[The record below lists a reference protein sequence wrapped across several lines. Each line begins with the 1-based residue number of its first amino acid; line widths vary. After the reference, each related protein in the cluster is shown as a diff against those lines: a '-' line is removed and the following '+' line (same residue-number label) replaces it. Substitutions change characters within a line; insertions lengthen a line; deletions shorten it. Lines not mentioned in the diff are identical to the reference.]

1 MSCFCYNRA
10 TRSAFTPCFRRLYST
25 PGPGKKMNIQLV
37 AELRKLTDAPLT
49 KARLAL
55 QKSNGDLE
63 GAKKWLEAELVA
75 SGAAKAAKVE
85 GRAANQGVIS
95 LTVVDGGYGHGFDPK
110 HHQKERDGRI
120 RAGLVEVN
128 CESDFVARTDQF
140 SQLAAALSS
149 VVAQIPALSH
159 YEDPSFVPLDV
170 PELLQAQY
178 GDGAM
183 TVKSAIQN
191 IIATI
196 GENISI
202 RRAAAIS
209 WAPQPDRAVRLGWY
223 THNSNFPFQGQIVG
237 LSLLDMRVQSI
248 GKLLEPT
255 IEDSPL
261 SDKAGQLSH
270 ALAQQVVGFNPVFVT
285 GSDET
290 SLYEQGFMAGQG
302 VLVKDYLANWR
313 EENKLRSVD
322 VTGFLRWKVS
332 EPVPE

>member
-1 MSCFCYNRA
+1 MSSFCYQRA
-10 TRSAFTPCFRRLYST
+10 TRSAFTPCLRRLYST
-25 PGPGKKMNIQLV
+25 PAPAKKSNIQLI

-55 QKSNGDLE
+55 QESNGDLE

-85 GRAANQGVIS
+85 GRTANQGVVS
-95 LTVVDGGYGHGFDPK
+95 LTVVDGGYG
-110 HHQKERDGRI
+110 HQKERDGRI

-149 VVAQIPALSH
+149 VVAQVPALSH
-159 YEDPSFVPLDV
+159 SEDPSFEPLDV

-196 GENISI
+196 GENIFI

-237 LSLLDMRVQSI
+237 LSLLDMRASSI

-255 IEDSPL
+255 TEGSLL

-270 ALAQQVVGFNPVFVT
+270 ALAQQVVGFNPVSIT

-290 SLYEQGFMAGQG
+290 CLYEQGFMAGQG
-302 VLVKDYLANWR
+302 TLVKDYLANWR
-313 EENKLRSVD
+313 QENKLQSVD
-322 VTGFLRWKVS
+322 VAGFLRWKVS
-332 EPVPE
+332 EPIPE

>member
-1 MSCFCYNRA
+1 MSFSCYHRA
-10 TRSAFTPCFRRLYST
+10 TRSAFTPCFRRFYST
-25 PGPGKKMNIQLV
+25 PEPGKKTNIQLI
-37 AELRKLTDAPLT
+37 AELRKLTNAPLS

-55 QKSNGDLE
+55 QESNGDLE
-63 GAKKWLEAELVA
+63 GAKKWLEAELVV

-140 SQLAAALSS
+140 SQLAVALSS
-149 VVAQIPALSH
+149 VVARIPALSH
-159 YEDPSFVPLDV
+159 SEDPSFEHLDV

-183 TVKSAIQN
+183 TVKSTIQN

-196 GENISI
+196 GENIFI

-223 THNSNFPFQGQIVG
+223 THNSNVPFQGQIVG
-237 LSLLDMRVQSI
+237 LSLLDIRAQSV

-255 IEDSPL
+255 TENSPL

-270 ALAQQVVGFNPVFVT
+270 ALAQQIVGFNPVSIT
-285 GSDET
+285 GNDEM

-302 VLVKDYLANWR
+302 ALVKDYLVNWR
-313 EENKLRSVD
+313 GENKLQSVD
-322 VTGFLRWKVS
+322 VAGFLRWKVS
-332 EPVPE
+332 EPVP

>member
-1 MSCFCYNRA
+1 MSFFCYHRA
-10 TRSAFTPCFRRLYST
+10 TRSAFTPCLRRLYST
-25 PGPGKKMNIQLV
+25 PGPGKKSNIQLI

-55 QKSNGDLE
+55 QESNGDLE

-85 GRAANQGVIS
+85 GRAANQGVVS
-95 LTVVDGGYGHGFDPK
+95 LTVVDGGYGH
-110 HHQKERDGRI
+110 QKERDGRI
-120 RAGLVEVN
+120 RVGLVEIN

-149 VVAQIPALSH
+149 VVAQVPALSH
-159 YEDPSFVPLDV
+159 SEDPSFEPLDV

-237 LSLLDMRVQSI
+237 LSLLDMRAQSI

-255 IEDSPL
+255 TEGSPL
-261 SDKAGQLSH
+261 SDKAGRLSH
-270 ALAQQVVGFNPVFVT
+270 ALAQQVVGFNPVSIT

-302 VLVKDYLANWR
+302 ALVKDYLANWG
-313 EENKLRSVD
+313 EENKLQSVD
-322 VTGFLRWKVS
+322 VAGFLRWKVS
-332 EPVPE
+332 EPIPE

>member
-1 MSCFCYNRA
+1 MSFFCYHRA
-10 TRSAFTPCFRRLYST
+10 TRSAFTPCLRRLYST
-25 PGPGKKMNIQLV
+25 PGPGKKSNIQLI

-55 QKSNGDLE
+55 QESNGDLE

-85 GRAANQGVIS
+85 GRAANQGVVS
-95 LTVVDGGYGHGFDPK
+95 LTVVDGGYGH
-110 HHQKERDGRI
+110 QKERDGRI
-120 RAGLVEVN
+120 RVGLVEVN

-149 VVAQIPALSH
+149 VVAQVPALSH
-159 YEDPSFVPLDV
+159 SEDPSFEPLDV

-209 WAPQPDRAVRLGWY
+209 WAPQSDRAVRLGWY

-237 LSLLDMRVQSI
+237 LSLLDMRAQSI

-255 IEDSPL
+255 AEGSPL

-270 ALAQQVVGFNPVFVT
+270 ALAQQVVGFNPVSIT

-302 VLVKDYLANWR
+302 ALVKDYLANWC
-313 EENKLRSVD
+313 EENKLQSVD
-322 VTGFLRWKVS
+322 VAGFLRWKVS
-332 EPVPE
+332 EPIPE

>member
-1 MSCFCYNRA
+1 MSFFCYHRA
-10 TRSAFTPCFRRLYST
+10 TRSAFTPCIRRLYST
-25 PGPGKKMNIQLV
+25 PGPAKKSNIQLI

-55 QKSNGDLE
+55 QESNGDLE

-85 GRAANQGVIS
+85 GRAANQGVVS
-95 LTVVDGGYGHGFDPK
+95 LTVVDGGYGHG
-110 HHQKERDGRI
+110 HQRDGGI
-120 RAGLVEVN
+120 RVGLVEVN

-149 VVAQIPALSH
+149 VVARVPALSH
-159 YEDPSFVPLDV
+159 SEDPSFEPLNV

-178 GDGAM
+178 GDGSM

-237 LSLLDMRVQSI
+237 LSLLDMRAQSI

-255 IEDSPL
+255 TEDSPL

-270 ALAQQVVGFNPVFVT
+270 ALAQQVVGFNPVSIT
-285 GSDET
+285 GSDEA

-302 VLVKDYLANWR
+302 ALVKDYLANWR
-313 EENKLRSVD
+313 EENKLQSVD
-322 VTGFLRWKVS
+322 VAGFLRWKVS
-332 EPVPE
+332 EPIPE

>member
-1 MSCFCYNRA
+1 MSSSESI
-10 TRSAFTPCFRRLYST
+10 SADLAGR
-25 PGPGKKMNIQLV
+25 
-37 AELRKLTDAPLT
+37 
-49 KARLAL
+49 AL
-55 QKSNGDLE
+55 QESNGDLE

-85 GRAANQGVIS
+85 GRAANQGVVS
-95 LTVVDGGYGHGFDPK
+95 LTVVDGGYG

-140 SQLAAALSS
+140 SQLAAVLSS
-149 VVAQIPALSH
+149 VIAQVPALSH
-159 YEDPSFVPLDV
+159 SEDPSFEPLDV

-209 WAPQPDRAVRLGWY
+209 WAPQPNRAVRLGWY
-223 THNSNFPFQGQIVG
+223 THNSNFAFQGQIVG
-237 LSLLDMRVQSI
+237 LSLLDMRAPSI
-248 GKLLEPT
+248 GKLFEQTKEGSL
-255 IEDSPL
+255 L

-270 ALAQQVVGFNPVFVT
+270 ALAQQVVGFNPVSIT
-285 GSDET
+285 GNDET

-302 VLVKDYLANWR
+302 ALVKDYLVNWR
-313 EENKLRSVD
+313 EESKLQSVD
-322 VTGFLRWKVS
+322 VAGFLRWKVS
-332 EPVPE
+332 EPIPE